1 MGKLVIDATNKM
13 GKPIANARSSLAS
26 CRQASMSRSLSS
38 RAWTPAGRRPAEGL
52 NGLLMAPT
60 VLPVR
65 RLHNCDHGQGHS
77 CRL

>member
-38 RAWTPAGRRPAEGL
+38 RGMDAGWPS
-52 NGLLMAPT
+52 
-60 VLPVR
+60 
-65 RLHNCDHGQGHS
+65 S
-77 CRL
+77 C